1 MEGRDRTMNGSRS
14 ELSVLRDSR
23 LALHATSPLPAW
35 LWRADGTRI
44 VWANPV
50 GAAMFGAASV
60 AAVSSREFEP
70 THPSAGQVARLA
82 ATLARDGPP
91 RLERLRG
98 FGVELGRALTCSCSQ
113 ITLPDG
119 TAAILIAANESAG
132 PALSLSERVHRLLA
146 GSDKPVAAYS
156 ATGQLLCATQSAHA
170 HVGGATSL
178 AALGAQD
185 LALTALAN
193 GHAAGVVGDHRVS
206 VDRVGSGSA
215 TVLIAHFA
223 IGKSEG
229 EIKPV
234 VPATAEQADTAP
246 ASQHPVI
253 IMRMDPANADPASSS
268 AQKFSPSQQ
277 ALVRRHPLRF
287 VWQLNEQGRFSIDSD
302 EFLAVVGER
311 TAAAVGRRW
320 EDIAAELDLDRD
332 GQIAR
337 AIATRDTWSGLTVNW
352 PVDGEQEA
360 LCVELSG
367 LPVFDRERIFR
378 GYRGFGVCRDLARLT
393 ALARS
398 RAAGDEESRTAVAST
413 GTAKNIVPF
422 PSSIAETAVPAL
434 TPVEHMAFRELSRKL
449 TQGLAAAGVEREVKV
464 ALRPPYPYTQAAQ
477 RESAQQ
483 QEVDLPA
490 EPAGTPSHAL
500 LDQLPVGIL
509 VYRVNQLLY
518 ANPAFLRLTGYATLE
533 QFSAEGGLDQLFIE
547 PLGAAVA
554 GKEQFLRL
562 AIRRDEQIT
571 LEGELIPIDWEGE
584 PAHAAVIARRD
595 DNAAGTGPIAPP
607 DITELK
613 AILDAAGDGIV
624 LIDAQGIILF
634 ASRNAQALFGYEPHQ
649 LQAIVFTRLLSPEN
663 ADMAHDQLDEVVRG
677 GPGARRGR
685 EVMGRTRQG
694 SSVPLFMTI
703 APLANRP
710 DRFCVAFSDIRQWK
724 QAEQELVRAR
734 RRAENASAAKSDFL
748 AKISHEIRTPLNSI
762 IGFSEVMLAE
772 QFGRIENDRYR
783 EYLKDIHASGQHLL
797 SLVNDLLDLS
807 KIEAGKLELNF
818 SSVALNEL
826 VQQCVA
832 VMQPQSSRER
842 IIIRTS
848 LPPELPRVVADARTV
863 RQILLNVL
871 SNSLKF
877 TGAGGQIIISTAVN
891 GDREVVLH
899 VRDTGIGMTEQD
911 VATALEPF
919 RQLST
924 SPAGGAGLGL
934 PLTKA
939 LAEANRAKFRLTSAP
954 KEGTLVEIVFPASSV
969 LSG

>member
-98 FGVELGRALTCSCSQ
+98 FGVGLWR
-113 ITLPDG
+113 
-119 TAAILIAANESAG
+119 
-132 PALSLSERVHRLLA
+132 ALSLSERVHRLLA

-223 IGKSEG
+223 VGKSEG

-234 VPATAEQADTAP
+234 VPATAEQADAAP

-253 IMRMDPANADPASSS
+253 TRMDPANADPASFS

-302 EFLAVVGER
+302 EFLAVVGGR

-352 PVDGEQEA
+352 PVGGGQAA
-360 LCVELSG
+360 LGVGLSG
-367 LPVFDRERIFR
+367 RPVLDRERIFR
-378 GYRGFGVCRDLARLT
+378 GYRGCGVCRDLARLT

-398 RAAGDEESRTAVAST
+398 RAASDEESRTAVAST

-422 PSSIAETAVPAL
+422 PSSIAET
-434 TPVEHMAFRELSRKL
+434 
-449 TQGLAAAGVEREVKV
+449 
-464 ALRPPYPYTQAAQ
+464 
-477 RESAQQ
+477 
-483 QEVDLPA
+483 
-490 EPAGTPSHAL
+490 
-500 LDQLPVGIL
+500 
-509 VYRVNQLLY
+509 
-518 ANPAFLRLTGYATLE
+518 
-533 QFSAEGGLDQLFIE
+533 
-547 PLGAAVA
+547 
-554 GKEQFLRL
+554 
-562 AIRRDEQIT
+562 
-571 LEGELIPIDWEGE
+571 
-584 PAHAAVIARRD
+584 
-595 DNAAGTGPIAPP
+595 
-607 DITELK
+607 
-613 AILDAAGDGIV
+613 
-624 LIDAQGIILF
+624 
-634 ASRNAQALFGYEPHQ
+634 
-649 LQAIVFTRLLSPEN
+649 
-663 ADMAHDQLDEVVRG
+663 
-677 GPGARRGR
+677 
-685 EVMGRTRQG
+685 
-694 SSVPLFMTI
+694 
-703 APLANRP
+703 
-710 DRFCVAFSDIRQWK
+710 
-724 QAEQELVRAR
+724 
-734 RRAENASAAKSDFL
+734 
-748 AKISHEIRTPLNSI
+748 
-762 IGFSEVMLAE
+762 
-772 QFGRIENDRYR
+772 
-783 EYLKDIHASGQHLL
+783 
-797 SLVNDLLDLS
+797 
-807 KIEAGKLELNF
+807 
-818 SSVALNEL
+818 
-826 VQQCVA
+826 
-832 VMQPQSSRER
+832 
-842 IIIRTS
+842 
-848 LPPELPRVVADARTV
+848 
-863 RQILLNVL
+863 
-871 SNSLKF
+871 
-877 TGAGGQIIISTAVN
+877 
-891 GDREVVLH
+891 
-899 VRDTGIGMTEQD
+899 
-911 VATALEPF
+911 
-919 RQLST
+919 
-924 SPAGGAGLGL
+924 
-934 PLTKA
+934 
-939 LAEANRAKFRLTSAP
+939 
-954 KEGTLVEIVFPASSV
+954 
-969 LSG
+969 

>member
-1 MEGRDRTMNGSRS
+1 M
-14 ELSVLRDSR
+14 
-23 LALHATSPLPAW
+23 
-35 LWRADGTRI
+35 
-44 VWANPV
+44 
-50 GAAMFGAASV
+50 
-60 AAVSSREFEP
+60 
-70 THPSAGQVARLA
+70 
-82 ATLARDGPP
+82 ARDGPP

-193 GHAAGVVGDHRVS
+193 GHAAGVVGDHQVS

-223 IGKSEG
+223 VGKSEV
-229 EIKPV
+229 ETKPV
-234 VPATAEQADTAP
+234 VPTTAEQADAAP
-246 ASQHPVI
+246 ASQHPAI
-253 IMRMDPANADPASSS
+253 TRMDPIDADPASFS
-268 AQKFSPSQQ
+268 AQKFSAPQQ

-393 ALARS
+393 ALGRS
-398 RAAGDEESRTAVAST
+398 RAEGAEESRAAVVST

-422 PSSIAETAVPAL
+422 PASIAETAVPAL

-449 TQGLAAAGVEREVKV
+449 TQGLAAASVERELKV
-464 ALRPPYPYTQAAQ
+464 ALRPPYPYAQ
-477 RESAQQ
+477 GAERESARQ

-490 EPAGTPSHAL
+490 EPAGTPPHAL

-509 VYRVNQLLY
+509 VYRVNALLY
-518 ANPAFLRLTGYATLE
+518 ANPAFLRLTGYTTLE
-533 QFSAEGGLDQLFIE
+533 QLSAQGGLDQLFIE
-547 PLGAAVA
+547 PLGAALLA
-554 GKEQFLRL
+554 KDQFPRL
-562 AIRRDEQIT
+562 AIRRDEEIT
-571 LEGELIPIDWEGE
+571 LAGELIAIDWEGE
-584 PAHAAVIARRD
+584 PAHAVVIARRD
-595 DNAAGTGPIAPP
+595 DNAAATGPTAPP

-613 AILDAAGDGIV
+613 AILDAAGHGIV
-624 LIDAQGIILF
+624 LIDAQGMILF
-634 ASRNAQALFGYEPHQ
+634 ASRNAQTLFGYEPHQ

-663 ADMAHDQLDEVVRG
+663 ADMAHDQLDEVVRAG
-677 GPGARRGR
+677 TGTRRGR

-762 IGFSEVMLAE
+762 IGFSEVMMAE

-848 LPPELPRVVADARTV
+848 LPPELPRVAADARAV

-891 GDREVVLH
+891 SDREVVLH

>member
-1 MEGRDRTMNGSRS
+1 MNGSGS

-35 LWRADGTRI
+35 LWSADGTRI
-44 VWANPV
+44 LWANPV
-50 GAAMFGAASV
+50 GAAIFGAASV
-60 AAVSSREFEP
+60 VAISSREFEP
-70 THPSAGQVARLA
+70 THPSGAQVARLA
-82 ATLARDGPP
+82 AALARDGPP

-98 FGVELGRALTCSCSQ
+98 FGAEIGRALTCSCSQ
-113 ITLPDG
+113 ITPPDG
-119 TAAILIAANESAG
+119 TTAILIAANESAG

-156 ATGQLLCATQSAHA
+156 ATGQLLCATQGAHA

-193 GHAAGVVGDHRVS
+193 GHAAGTVGDHQVS

-223 IGKSEG
+223 LGKSEG
-229 EIKPV
+229 EMKLDVIGTTEQIDV
-234 VPATAEQADTAP
+234 VPALPHAP
-246 ASQHPVI
+246 ITS
-253 IMRMDPANADPASSS
+253 MERANADPASFS
-268 AQKFSPSQQ
+268 AQEFWPSEQ
-277 ALVRRHPLRF
+277 ARVRRHPLRF

-302 EFLAVVGER
+302 EFLALVGER
-311 TAAAVGRRW
+311 TAATVGRQW
-320 EDIAAELDLDRD
+320 EDIAADLDLDRD

-337 AIATRDTWSGLTVNW
+337 AISTRDTWSGLTVNW
-352 PVDGEQEA
+352 PVDGEQEP

-393 ALARS
+393 ALAS
-398 RAAGDEESRTAVAST
+398 NRAAGGEESRLQAAVASA

-449 TQGLAAAGVEREVKV
+449 TQGLAAAGAEREVKV
-464 ALRPPYPYTQAAQ
+464 ALRPTYHHTQGSE
-477 RESAQQ
+477 RESARP
-483 QEVDLPA
+483 QEVESLA
-490 EPAGTPSHAL
+490 EPAATGAHAL
-500 LDQLPVGIL
+500 LDKLRVGIL
-509 VYRVNQLLY
+509 VYRLNALLY
-518 ANPAFLRLTGYATLE
+518 ANPAFLRLSGYATLE
-533 QFSAEGGLDQLFIE
+533 ELSAQGGLDQLFIE

-554 GKEQFLRL
+554 GRDQFLRL
-562 AIRRDEQIT
+562 TIGRDEQVT
-571 LEGELIPIDWEGE
+571 LEGELIAIDWEGE
-584 PAHAAVIARRD
+584 PAHAVVTVRGG
-595 DNAAGTGPIAPP
+595 DNAAAPVAAL

-613 AILDAAGDGIV
+613 ATLDAAGDGIV
-624 LIDAQGIILF
+624 LIDAQGIIVF
-634 ASRNAQALFGYEPHQ
+634 ASRNAQALFGYDLHQ
-649 LQAIVFTRLLSPEN
+649 LQGIVFTRLLRPEN
-663 ADMAHDQLDEVVRG
+663 ADMAHDQLDEVVRAG
-677 GPGARRGR
+677 NGARRGR

-703 APLANRP
+703 APVADRTG
-710 DRFCVAFSDIRQWK
+710 RFCVAFSDIRQWK

-762 IGFSEVMLAE
+762 IGFSEVMIAE
-772 QFGRIENDRYR
+772 QFGRIESDRYR
-783 EYLKDIHASGQHLL
+783 EYLKDIRGSGQHLL

-807 KIEAGKLELNF
+807 KIEAGKLELSF

-832 VMQPQSSRER
+832 AMQPQSSRER

-848 LPPELPRVVADARTV
+848 LPPELPRVVADARAV

-939 LAEANRAKFRLTSAP
+939 LAEANRAKFRITSAP
-954 KEGTLVEIVFPASSV
+954 REGTLVEIVFSASSV
-969 LSG
+969 LSS